1 MLSAEDDLAETHRRI
16 SAIDVNNDRAKALY
30 DVFVLP
36 IPELDKPLTL
46 IKQDAINGL
55 HITQDAYDLI
65 DSLEAVKDLELLVVD
80 PIQSFCSA
88 PTNDNEVGQ
97 LWSSL
102 MQMIASKFNTCVA
115 SIHHMSKQGL
125 IATNDPL
132 QSRMAVRGASSFVDA
147 SRWVLSLFLCE
158 EEEAQA
164 ICLREGISYD
174 RMKVVRSAVVK
185 ANSDADMTVK
195 TLIRKNGFLELL
207 DENKE
212 INWT

>member
-1 MLSAEDDLAETHRRI
+1 MSKIAIIVPYRNRKKQLDRFLNYFKNSNLDCHIFVVEQDDE
-16 SAIDVNNDRAKALY
+16 
-30 DVFVLP
+30 
-36 IPELDKPLTL
+36 KPFNQGKLL
-46 IKQDAINGL
+46 NVGF
-55 HITQDAYDLI
+55 
-65 DSLEAVKDLELLVVD
+65 LEAVKDLELLVVD